1 MRLAWWHGLLV
12 PDRLAFLSVYWDFT
26 RNNLQGL
33 QSLRKCLV
41 GIICYYAIIIFGI
54 MTSNNASTELF
65 LSVILIWVLS
75 SISLVRSFLYVV

>member
-26 RNNLQGL
+26 HNNLKGL

-54 MTSNNASTELF
+54 MRSNNASIELF

-75 SISLVRSFLYVV
+75 SISLVCSFLYVV